1 LLWLLGFSA
10 IIGRLIYVQIV
21 RHDHYRTI
29 ARGHLEN
36 RRELPGMRG
45 SIVDRNNQPI
55 AVDLVQFELAVRPGQ
70 LDDRGAAA
78 GQIAEI
84 LDVSKNTILKKM
96 PAGKPFVYLNR
107 RVSLEQAEKLRALKL
122 PGLQL
127 EKKFSRYYPYGQQ
140 AAQLVGYCD
149 YENYAKGGLELQYD
163 KWLSGKPGWSIYLR
177 DALGNQFPNINFP
190 TVEPQNGMTVET
202 TIDMVYQGILE
213 EELQKAIEQHKAK
226 NGTAIL
232 MNPHTGEV
240 LGMANYPGFNPNQ
253 YGSYKLPNFR
263 NRVITDPYEPGS
275 TFKMVALTLL
285 LEQLD
290 IDINEEL
297 VYCENGRF
305 KLVKKYIRDHKKFQY
320 LSASQ
325 VFEQSSN
332 IGVIKLANK
341 FEKQDFYRYARDFGF
356 GARSGIDLPA
366 ESPGILHQPGNYS
379 KGSIYYMSIGYEVAV
394 TPLQIVSAYAAV
406 ANGGMLLQPYVMR
419 RVRNEHG
426 DVVAANNPQVV
437 RQVISQETAQR
448 VSKVLQRAVERGTGQ
463 TARINDIPVAG
474 KTGTA
479 QKINSLTK
487 THSSDSHVGSFV
499 GFFPA
504 DKPRFVLMVVVNNP
518 RNGYYGSQVAAPAFK
533 RIARRIAGL
542 PGEDLRPFQTQLAR
556 SEIELPRIKNYL
568 PVVEGLTVEEAAK
581 SLARK
586 SVSYNI
592 VGEGDL
598 VVRQDPPA
606 YTDLTDITE
615 VQLWTERV
623 NADANMPKL
632 TGLSL
637 KEALQIL
644 GQWNVPVSVEGNG
657 VVKKQ
662 TPSAGS
668 RMTVDTEVLLS
679 CAP

>member
-1 LLWLLGFSA
+1 MLGFAA

-21 RHDHYRTI
+21 RHDHYRSI

-55 AVDLVQFELAVRPGQ
+55 AVDLVQFTLAVRPGQ
-70 LDDRGAAA
+70 LDDRQAAA
-78 GQIAEI
+78 KRIAEI
-84 LDVSKNTILKKM
+84 LKVPTRSLLKKM
-96 PAGKPFVYLNR
+96 PAGKPFVYLNK
-107 RVSLEQAEKLRALKL
+107 RVSLEQAEKLRSLKL

-163 KWLSGKPGWSIYLR
+163 KLLSGQSGWSIYLR

-190 TVEPQNGMTVET
+190 TVEPQNGLTVET

-213 EELQKAIEQHKAK
+213 EELQNAVKEHKAK
-226 NGTAIL
+226 NGTAVL
-232 MNPHTGEV
+232 LNPHTGEV

-253 YGSYKLPNFR
+253 YGNYKLANFR

-275 TFKMVALTLL
+275 TYKMVAMTLL
-285 LEQLD
+285 LEQLELD
-290 IDINEEL
+290 IDNEL
-297 VYCENGRF
+297 VYCENGSF
-305 KLVKKYIRDHKKFQY
+305 KLVNKVIRDHKKFKY

-332 IGVIKLANK
+332 IGVIKLADK
-341 FEKQDFYRYARDFGF
+341 FDKQDFYRYSRDFGF

-394 TPLQIVSAYAAV
+394 TPLQVVSAYAAI
-406 ANGGMLLQPYVMR
+406 ANGGMLLQPYVMK
-419 RVRNEHG
+419 RVLNERG
-426 DVVAANNPQVV
+426 EVVAANSPQVL
-437 RQVISQETAQR
+437 RQVISSETAGR
-448 VSKVLQRAVERGTGQ
+448 VRKVLTRAVERGTGQ
-463 TARINDIPVAG
+463 TAKLADFSIAG

-479 QKINSLTK
+479 QKISSLTK
-487 THSSDSHVGSFV
+487 TYSSSSHVGSFV

-504 DKPRFVLMVVVNNP
+504 EEPRFVMMIVINNP

-542 PGEDLRPFQTQLAR
+542 PGEDLRPFQTQLA
-556 SEIELPRIKNYL
+556 STDLPRIKNYL
-568 PVVEGLTVEEAAK
+568 PAVEGL
-581 SLARK
+581 
-586 SVSYNI
+586 SVTDAGHSIALKGLSYQV
-592 VGEGDL
+592 VGEGDM
-598 VVRQDPPA
+598 VVRQHPAA
-606 YTDLTDITE
+606 YTDLTEVED
-615 VQLWTERV
+615 VQLWTERLH
-623 NADANMPKL
+623 AEENMPKL

-637 KEALQIL
+637 KEALQVL
-644 GQWNVPVSVEGNG
+644 GQWDVSVSVEGNG
-657 VVKKQ
+657 IVQKQ
-662 TPSAGS
+662 TPAPGRKLAGNA
-668 RMTVDTEVLLS
+668 EVMLF
-679 CAP
+679 CKP